1 MVAMKFLA
9 SAALITLLSIVGP
22 PCHAQSPGEIAI
34 QKGREGMALYERGDF
49 KGALALFREAD
60 ALYHSPVLT
69 LYAARAQRKLK
80 KLLEAKALYQA
91 LANER
96 IDEDA
101 HESWKKAHED
111 GAIELREI
119 EAEIPRATV
128 VVRGA
133 KGPVRIW
140 IDGHETPLRGP
151 IELDPGDHRFVLEH
165 GGRRH
170 TKPVSLQA
178 GESNVVFDLRR
189 ARPDPDKPKPA
200 EGPNVP
206 GLVLTSLG
214 GAALI
219 AGGIVGAIALKE
231 ANDAKANLPASC
243 DANRSCPPHEQ
254 AAIDEQFDS
263 IYTLSHVSDGL
274 LIGGAVLAAVG
285 IVLLIVNP
293 GGESAVTADKGLK
306 LSF

>member
-1 MVAMKFLA
+1 VRFKLVPYFMLLSFM
-9 SAALITLLSIVGP
+9 LLSI
-22 PCHAQSPGEIAI
+22 AQPARAQTPGELAI

-69 LYAARAQRKLK
+69 LYAARSQRKLK
-80 KLLEAKALYQA
+80 KLLDAKALYQA
-91 LANER
+91 LSNER
-96 IDEDA
+96 IDEAA

-111 GAIELREI
+111 GAIELREL
-119 EAEIPRATV
+119 EAEIPRARV

-133 KGPVRIW
+133 TGPVRLSV
-140 IDGHETPLRGP
+140 DGHETPLGGS

-170 TKPVSLQA
+170 TRPVTLQA

-189 ARPDPDKPKPA
+189 ARPDPDKPKPD
-200 EGPNVP
+200 EGPNIP
-206 GLVLTSLG
+206 GVVLTSLG
-214 GAALI
+214 GAVLI
-219 AGGIVGAIALKE
+219 AGVIVGAVALKQ
-231 ANDAKANLPASC
+231 ANDAKADLPASC
-243 DANRSCPPHEQ
+243 DADRVCPAYEQ
-254 AAIDEQFDS
+254 AAIDEQFRP

-274 LIGGAVLAAVG
+274 LIGGAVLAAAG

-293 GGESAVTADKGLK
+293 GGESAVTAENGLK